1 MSDHYSGPTRP
12 PTPGRLATPRDKA
25 ELLALIWGEC
35 GAEGSTGA
43 AREAHVW
50 WIIKDSTEKQGLE
63 RAVKEFKR
71 RKLFGLEAIVQ
82 AFLDG
87 KRPSEDVLHEMDKI
101 EAMMLQIP
109 AYRQD
114 NSEKAAGIPW
124 PRRALAN
131 NGDYDLY

>member
-1 MSDHYSGPTRP
+1 MSDQYSGPAKP
-12 PTPGRLATPRDKA
+12 SLPARLATPQNRA
-25 ELLALIWGEC
+25 ELLALLWGEC

-63 RAVKEFKR
+63 RATKEFKR
-71 RKLFGLEAIVQ
+71 RKLFGLAAIVQ

-87 KRPSEDVLHEMDKI
+87 NRPSEDVQREVDKI

-109 AYRQD
+109 AYRQ
-114 NSEKAAGIPW
+114 NKREKAAGIPW
-124 PRRALAN
+124 PRR
-131 NGDYDLY
+131 